1 MIKKIAP
8 GKNLTYSIGQVASHV
23 NLPQSVLRYWE
34 TVFPLLNPIKSAG
47 GSRQYS
53 DADVTIILRIKELLY
68 EKGFTIK
75 GANHQLQSD
84 RLSIQSDSSEPLDEP
99 HVQTSKLE
107 TLSSPQDLIQRLKK
121 LIQILE
127 D

>member
-1 MIKKIAP
+1 MIKKINP

-34 TVFPLLNPIKSAG
+34 TVFPLLNPVKSAG

-53 DADVTIILRIKELLY
+53 DADVTIVIRIKELLY
-68 EKGFTIK
+68 EQGFTIK
-75 GANHQLQSD
+75 GANHQLQTD
-84 RLSIQSDSSEPLDEP
+84 RESIPSDSLESPDKP
-99 HVQTSKLE
+99 DVHTAKYE
-107 TLSSPQDLIQRLKK
+107 TLKSPQDLIQRLKK